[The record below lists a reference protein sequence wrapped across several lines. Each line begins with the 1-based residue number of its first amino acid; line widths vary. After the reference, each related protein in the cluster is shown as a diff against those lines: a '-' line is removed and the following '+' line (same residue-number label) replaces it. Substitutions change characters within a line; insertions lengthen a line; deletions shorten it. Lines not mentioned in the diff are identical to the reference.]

1 MKSEDLKPNKILR
14 GPLFPEPV
22 QVLIATPMGTAVK
35 LIGKGLNTSKLFD
48 LVLTPEKLALL
59 ETTPDTEPFDGDS
72 KMFRLGIEAMR
83 LQLAFEYDPYFSLS
97 IARVD
102 PLPHQLEAVY
112 DYFLR
117 LPRIR
122 FLLADD
128 PGAGK
133 TIMAG
138 LLIKELK
145 IRGLVKRTLII
156 TPASLSF
163 QWQREMKDK
172 FRENFEV
179 IRSDILRAN
188 YGSNPWQDKNQ
199 VITSISWV
207 SRIED
212 AKESL
217 LRSHWD
223 LIIVDEAHKMSASSR
238 DNKTLAYQLGEAL
251 SGVTD
256 HYLLM
261 TATPH
266 KGDAEN
272 FCLFLELLDRD
283 VYGDVKS
290 LEEAMRKH
298 EAPFYLRRVKEALV
312 TFPDPDTGKVKTLF
326 TKRFVQTT
334 EFQISDQEWEF
345 YDALT
350 RYVEDQSIKA
360 ASEDSARGR
369 ALGFTMAM
377 LQRRFAS
384 STYAAR
390 RSLERMKEKRERI
403 LADPEAY
410 RQSQITKRLPEDFED
425 LTDEERQVIMA
436 ELEDLVISYDPAVLK
451 EEILEL
457 GKLIDQA
464 RRLEQAE
471 VESKLVK
478 LRQLL
483 TEHGIFKDPK
493 MKLLIFTEHKDTLDY
508 LVGDGKDGRPLG
520 KLVEW
525 GLSTTQIHGGM
536 KVGDRDSPGTR
547 ICAEREFRESAQ
559 VMVATEA
566 AGEGINL
573 QFCWFMINY
582 DVPWNFVRLEQ
593 RMGRIHRYGQEKNCL
608 ILNFISTNTREG
620 RVMQVIFERAK
631 RAEDDLDPHRTG
643 KVFNV
648 LGDVF
653 PANQLEKMIRDMYA
667 HNQMTEELIK
677 QRIVEEVDRSR
688 FEHITNSTLEGLAK
702 RELNLSAII
711 GKSAEAKERRL
722 VPEVIE
728 DFFVQ
733 AAPTSGIQLRPVG
746 PEASP
751 RPLRG
756 GEGQGEGAASSLPS
770 SHIYRVGRVPRQLW
784 PIGERLEPRFGKL
797 GREYKQVVFDKEF
810 LKKDAT
816 LEWVTPGHPL
826 FESVRE
832 DLLENAAS
840 DLQRGSMFYD
850 LHTSTPYR
858 LDFFAASVKDGR
870 DHQLHRRLFAVRADV
885 IPSPGGEG
893 QGEGGISLNS
903 QPSTPN
909 LSIKQPTVLLDLAI
923 ASQSAQPP
931 DGAACLPDRTAAEQ
945 FLIQTALNPMLAE
958 VTAER
963 ARETQTITKH
973 LEISLNELIH
983 RQNMRLAELMEM
995 QQRGDTS
1002 QPLAANIKQTEDRI
1016 DELNGRLEHRRAELE
1031 RERECM
1037 IGDIQHVA
1045 RAWVLPHPE
1054 RNTPQIAAMVADPEI
1069 ERIAV
1074 QFAIKHEEAE
1084 GRVVE
1089 SVETENRGFDLIS
1102 RKPHPEDPK
1111 TAIDVRFIEVKGR
1124 ADTGDIA
1131 LTSNEYN
1138 TAKRLKKDYY
1148 LYIVL
1153 HCATAPSLNIFQ
1165 DPAILDWQPIVKVE
1179 HYRLRQDSIKHP
1191 VELNE
1196 DPVPYRTGGS
1206 S

>member
-1 MKSEDLKPNKILR
+1 MTFDQLKPNKILR
-14 GPLFPEPV
+14 GPLFAEPV
-22 QVLIATPMGTAVK
+22 EVIVTVPMATAVK
-35 LIGKGLNTSKLFD
+35 LVGRGVQTGKVVD
-48 LVLTPEKLALL
+48 IILTEEKLKLL

-83 LQLAFEYDPYFSLS
+83 LVLAFEYDPYFSLS

-172 FRENFEV
+172 FRENFEI

-199 VITSISWV
+199 VVTSVSWV

-223 LIIVDEAHKMSASSR
+223 LIIVDEAHKMSAASR
-238 DNKTLAYQLGEAL
+238 DKKTLAYQLGEAL
-251 SGVTD
+251 SGMTD

-266 KGDAEN
+266 KGDADN

-290 LEEAMRKH
+290 LEEAMKKH

-326 TKRFVQTT
+326 TKRNVQTT
-334 EFQISDQEWEF
+334 EFKISDQEWDF

-384 STYAAR
+384 SIYAVR
-390 RSLERMKEKRERI
+390 RSLERMKEKREKI
-403 LADPEAY
+403 LADPEGY
-410 RQSQITKRLPEDFED
+410 RQDQINKRLPDEFDD
-425 LTDEERQVIMA
+425 LPDEEQQEIIA
-436 ELEDLVISYDPAVLK
+436 ELEDLVVSYDPATLRQ
-451 EEILEL
+451 EILEL
-457 GKLIDQA
+457 SQLIAQA
-464 RRLEQAE
+464 RQLEKSE

-478 LRQLL
+478 LRALL
-483 TEHGIFKDPK
+483 TDHGIFKDPK
-493 MKLLIFTEHKDTLDY
+493 MKLLIFTEHKDTLDF

-536 KVGDRDSPGTR
+536 KVGDRDSPGSR
-547 ICAEREFRESAQ
+547 IYSEREFRESAQ
-559 VMVATEA
+559 VLVATEA

-582 DVPWNFVRLEQ
+582 DIPWNPVRLEQ
-593 RMGRIHRYGQEKNCL
+593 RMGRIHRYGQEKDCL
-608 ILNFISTNTREG
+608 IFNFVSTNTREG
-620 RVMQVIFERAK
+620 RVLQKLFERIQAI
-631 RAEDDLDPHRTG
+631 EDDLDPRRTG

-653 PANQLEKMIRDMYA
+653 PANLLEKMIRDMYA
-667 HNQMTEELIK
+667 HNQMTEEIIK
-677 QRIVEEVDRSR
+677 QRIVEEVDISR
-688 FEHITNSTLEGLAK
+688 FEHITKCTLELLAK
-702 RELNLSAII
+702 KELNLSAII

-733 AAPTSGIQLRPVG
+733 AAPTSGIQPKETRDD
-746 PEASP
+746 SK
-751 RPLRG
+751 
-756 GEGQGEGAASSLPS
+756 
-770 SHIYRVGRVPRQLW
+770 IYRIGRVPRQLW
-784 PIGERLEPRFGKL
+784 PIGELLEPRFGKL
-797 GREYKQVVFDKEF
+797 GHEYKNVVFDKQ
-810 LKKDAT
+810 LLPKDPT

-826 FESVRE
+826 FEAVRE
-832 DLLENAAS
+832 DLLENAAP
-840 DLQRGSMFYD
+840 DLQRGSIFYD
-850 LHTSTPYR
+850 LHASAPYR

-870 DHQLHRRLFAVRADV
+870 DNQIHRRLFAVQT
-885 IPSPGGEG
+885 EQTG
-893 QGEGGISLNS
+893 QMSV
-903 QPSTPN
+903 
-909 LSIKQPTVLLDLAI
+909 KQPTILLDLAV
-923 ASQSAQPP
+923 APQSAHAPAS
-931 DGAACLPDRTAAEQ
+931 DTLPDRTAAEQ

-958 VTAER
+958 VTTQR
-963 ARETQTITKH
+963 ARETQTITRH
-973 LEISLNELIH
+973 LEISLNELIN
-983 RQNMRLAELMEM
+983 RQQVRLGELSEM
-995 QQRGDTS
+995 QERGDTS

-1016 DELNGRLEHRRAELE
+1016 DELNARLEHRRAELE

-1054 RNTPQIAAMVADPEI
+1054 RQTPHIAAMVADPEI

-1074 QFAIKHEEAE
+1074 QVAIQHEEAE

-1089 SVETENRGFDLIS
+1089 SVEKDNRGFDLIS
-1102 RKPHPEDPK
+1102 RKLHPENPK

-1124 ADTGDIA
+1124 VDTGDIA

-1138 TAKRLKKDYY
+1138 TAKRLKKDFY
-1148 LYIVL
+1148 LYILL
-1153 HCATAPSLNIFQ
+1153 HCATAPSLNVFQ
-1165 DPAILDWQPIVKVE
+1165 DPATLDWQPIVKVE
-1179 HYRLRQDSIKHP
+1179 HYRLRQDSTKHP
-1191 VELNE
+1191 VELKE
-1196 DPVPYRTGGS
+1196 DPVPYRTGGNS
-1206 S
+1206 